1 MTYIHSSSKQTYLVP
16 VLDLQPAHIL
26 QVGTSLDLLVG

>member
-1 MTYIHSSSKQTYLVP
+1 MTYVHAASKQTYLVP